1 MVDEVLKEVKH
12 KMEVT
17 VEHMGRE
24 LAGIRTGRASLGL
37 LDGIHVD
44 YYGVETPLSQVAN
57 LSVPD
62 PLTISL
68 QPWDASMTP
77 VIEKAILASDLG
89 LTPAND
95 GKVIRIP
102 IPPLTEER
110 RKELVKVVR
119 KVAEEA
125 KIALR
130 NVRREGVDH
139 IKKKGKAKEISEDE
153 THTATDKV
161 QKITDEFIGTVS
173 RLEAE
178 KEKEVMDK

>member
-1 MVDEVLKEVKH
+1 MVEEVFKEVKH

-17 VEHMGRE
+17 IERLGRE

-44 YYGVETPLSQVAN
+44 YYGVNTPLSQVAN
-57 LSVPD
+57 LALPD
-62 PLTISL
+62 ALTISV

-77 VIEKAILASDLG
+77 AIEKAILVSDLG
-89 LTPAND
+89 LTPTND

-110 RKELVKVVR
+110 RKELVKVV
-119 KVAEEA
+119 KKTAEET
-125 KIALR
+125 KIAVR

-139 IKKKGKAKEISEDE
+139 IKKKEKAKEISEDE
-153 THTATDKV
+153 AHTAVDKV
-161 QKITDEFIGTVS
+161 QKITDGFIGAVVK
-173 RLEAE
+173 LEAD
-178 KEKEVMDK
+178 KEKEVLDK

>member
-1 MVDEVLKEVKH
+1 MVEEVFKEVKH

-17 VEHMGRE
+17 IEHLGRE
-24 LAGIRTGRASLGL
+24 LGGIRTGRASLGL

-57 LSVPD
+57 LALPD
-62 PLTISL
+62 PLTISV
-68 QPWDASMTP
+68 QPWDTSMTP
-77 VIEKAILASDLG
+77 AIEKAILASDLG

-95 GKVIRIP
+95 GKTIRIP

-119 KVAEEA
+119 KTAEET
-125 KIALR
+125 KIAIR

-139 IKKKGKAKEISEDE
+139 IKKKEKAKQISEDQA
-153 THTATDKV
+153 HTAADKV
-161 QKITDEFIGTVS
+161 QKITDEFIGAVNG
-173 RLEAE
+173 LEAE